1 MIDIIPL
8 CSETAQGYV
17 CYIMIEAMYSTFRTY
32 PVEIR
37 LILSNFWVRPGQTFF
52 QILEAGEVVSVM
64 ESDISRLRYSFGV
77 TPVCFLN

>member
-17 CYIMIEAMYSTFRTY
+17 CYIMIEAMYATFCTY

-37 LILSNFWVRPGQTFF
+37 LILSKFLVRPGHTFLKKVDKDEENGRQT
-52 QILEAGEVVSVM
+52 
-64 ESDISRLRYSFGV
+64 R
-77 TPVCFLN
+77 